1 MDLLTLKNVTKFL
14 SIIGMAMS
22 VFFLIPIGWGVY
34 FKEDIRYFA
43 IFDGLFFLVNLIM
56 YLLMFRHNMRMRVK
70 DSILSVNLIWILLG
84 VAGSVPLYLYS
95 DISLMDSFFE
105 AISGFTTTGA
115 TIYSDIESLPHSIL
129 MLRSLTH
136 WLGGM
141 GIVVLGVGLFSLI
154 NPTGSMTMFKAESTG
169 IKMDKITPKI
179 KDTALRLWIVYVV
192 FTLSDMILLKL
203 GGMSYFDALN
213 HAFSTISTGGFST
226 KNSSMG
232 YWEDNY
238 FILWVTT
245 VFMFLSGVNFLAH
258 LRVIQGDTSGYK
270 SEEVKW
276 YFIIFAVMSI
286 LLTLIHM
293 QNSDESFL
301 KSSTHS
307 FFTISSILTTTG
319 FASLD
324 YEKWGRVAVVI
335 VFVAMLVG
343 GNAGS
348 TAGGVKVIRYIVWF
362 KNIFAQ
368 FRQILHPNALI
379 GIYIDKNRI
388 SGKVLGSV
396 SGFMMLFVLSN
407 AVVTFYLYAR
417 GYDPMTSISAAVACV
432 GNIGPGFAKVGPAQ
446 NFAFF
451 SEIDK
456 LVLSLAMIVGR
467 LEFYTVMLLF
477 TRDFYKRY

>member
-1 MDLLTLKNVTKFL
+1 
-14 SIIGMAMS
+14 
-22 VFFLIPIGWGVY
+22 
-34 FKEDIRYFA
+34 
-43 IFDGLFFLVNLIM
+43 
-56 YLLMFRHNMRMRVK
+56 
-70 DSILSVNLIWILLG
+70 
-84 VAGSVPLYLYS
+84 
-95 DISLMDSFFE
+95 
-105 AISGFTTTGA
+105 
-115 TIYSDIESLPHSIL
+115 
-129 MLRSLTH
+129 
-136 WLGGM
+136 M

-226 KNSSMG
+226 KNTSMG